1 MSTYFGYQLTDKSIL
16 NFSDISWDFG
26 VARIGIHIEKSEI
39 EYVLTQLNSIY
50 INTNNDNIINI
61 MPSFEIFYDEQYL
74 EIVCDDIFEFRRF
87 ISYFKNK
94 CCIFDK
100 TTHKKSNKNYVRCS
114 AGPIILPS
122 TFFGKNVEAIFINNE
137 CIDIAKFTDADR
149 VIFFNFEK

>member
-1 MSTYFGYQLTDKSIL
+1 MSTYFGYQSTDKSIL

-39 EYVLTQLNSIY
+39 EYALIQLNSIY

-61 MPSFEIFYDEQYL
+61 MPLFEIFYDEQYL

-114 AGPIILPS
+114 VGSIILAS

-137 CIDIAKFTDADR
+137 CIDIAKFTEADR
-149 VIFFNFEK
+149 IIFFNFEK

>member
-26 VARIGIHIEKSEI
+26 VARICIHIEKSEI

-87 ISYFKNK
+87 I
-94 CCIFDK
+94 
-100 TTHKKSNKNYVRCS
+100 
-114 AGPIILPS
+114 
-122 TFFGKNVEAIFINNE
+122 
-137 CIDIAKFTDADR
+137 
-149 VIFFNFEK
+149 

>member
-39 EYVLTQLNSIY
+39 EYALTQLNSIY
-50 INTNNDNIINI
+50 IKVTDNIINI
-61 MPSFEIFYDEQYL
+61 MPSFEIFYDEQHL
-74 EIVCDDIFEFRRF
+74 EIVCDYIFEFGRF

-114 AGPIILPS
+114 AGSIMIPS
-122 TFFGKNVEAIFINNE
+122 TFFGKNVEGIFINNK
-137 CIDIAKFTDADR
+137 CIDIAKFTEADR
-149 VIFFNFEK
+149 IIFFNFEK

>member
-16 NFSDISWDFG
+16 NFSDISWDFN

-39 EYVLTQLNSIY
+39 EYALTQLNSIY
-50 INTNNDNIINI
+50 IINI
-61 MPSFEIFYDEQYL
+61 MTSFEIFYDEQYL

-114 AGPIILPS
+114 AGSTVIPS

-149 VIFFNFEK
+149 IIFFNFEK

>member
-16 NFSDISWDFG
+16 NFSDISWDFN

-39 EYVLTQLNSIY
+39 EYALTQLNSIY
-50 INTNNDNIINI
+50 IINI
-61 MPSFEIFYDEQYL
+61 MTLFEIFYDEQYL

-137 CIDIAKFTDADR
+137 RIDIAKFTDTDR
-149 VIFFNFEK
+149 IIFFNFEK